1 MIKPQVQFD
10 VKSSIVVF
18 LVALPLCLGVAL
30 ASGAPLASGLI
41 AGIIGG
47 IVVGFFSSSQVSVSG
62 PAAGLT
68 VIVASGIAQ
77 LGSFEKFAPVILL
90 AGLVQILFGLVKGGS
105 IGDYFPT
112 AVIKGMLAA
121 IGLILIIKQ
130 LPIALGETS
139 FSLTNI
145 QGNVAFISLLSLTI
159 MLGWDKLAAKGKTF
173 FQLVPG
179 PLIAVLVSILVNEI
193 FHLIGSEGLVHLPAA
208 IFSGLKFPDLTVINF
223 SVVQISLTIAVVA
236 SLETLLCIDA
246 AEKIDPFK
254 RKTDKNKELLAQ
266 GVGNALSGLLG
277 GLPITAVIVRSSANV
292 AAGARTKYSAI
303 FHGCWILIC
312 VLLIPNFLN
321 LIPLATLACVLL
333 LVGYKLTKPVFFVEM
348 WHRGWHQ
355 LIIFSVTIGVI
366 LATDLLKGIFCGLA
380 LAILFELRAPGISC
394 LEVVHE
400 DDKVH
405 FKFIKDVSFLHK
417 AAITKML
424 NELSEGKCVYFHG
437 MQLVR
442 IHVDVHELISDYQEE
457 AKKKNREVFFI

>member
-41 AGIIGG
+41 AGILGG
-47 IVVGFFSSSQVSVSG
+47 IVVGFFSSSHVSVSG

-90 AGLVQILFGLVKGGS
+90 AGLMQILFGLVKGGN

-159 MLGWDKLAAKGKTF
+159 MLGWDKLAAKGKKF

-193 FHLIGSEGLVHLPAA
+193 FHLIGPEGLVHLPAA
-208 IFSGLKFPDLTVINF
+208 IFSGLKFPELTEINF
-223 SVVQISLTIAVVA
+223 SAVQIALTIAVVA

-292 AAGARTKYSAI
+292 AAGARTKYSAV

-348 WHRGWHQ
+348 WRRGWHQ
-355 LIIFSVTIGVI
+355 LLIFSVTIGVI

-380 LAILFELRAPGISC
+380 MAILFELRGPGISC

-424 NELSEGKCVYFHG
+424 NELSEGKSVYFHG